1 MPIVLENEGSFHRL
15 LVWES
20 IESLDELFELA
31 VVDAKRKAEV
41 RAFKSLNRQREV
53 LSVRVALKKMLGDK
67 CPAILYNSNG
77 KPSLAD
83 GAFIS
88 ISHTGNLIALLVSD
102 KKNVGVDIEMI
113 RTSIVRLST
122 KFISDEE
129 KEWVGTNPTLDQL
142 HLVWGAKEVLFKLY
156 GLGHVDFKKD
166 LKVLP
171 FDLSK
176 GSTLLASITK
186 EKIKKDYVIHH
197 ELINGALLAW
207 GVDL

>member
-15 LVWES
+15 MVWES
-20 IESLDELFELA
+20 TESLELLFELA
-31 VVDAKRKAEV
+31 EVDSKREDEI

-53 LSVRVALKKMLGDK
+53 LSVRISLKKMLGDR
-67 CPAILYNSNG
+67 CPDIIYNSNG
-77 KPSLAD
+77 KPALAN

-113 RTSIVRLST
+113 RTSIVRIST

-129 KEWVGTNPTLDQL
+129 KEWIGANPTFDQL
-142 HLVWGAKEVLFKLY
+142 HVVWGAKEVLFKLY

-171 FDLSK
+171 FNLSK

-197 ELINGALLAW
+197 EMINGAVLAW
-207 GVDL
+207 SVDL